1 MSRFSHRAEVL
12 YSNRAKVL
20 GLFADILDYP
30 APGLARKT
38 AECAAL
44 IGAVQPQAA
53 ALLENFRDFAE
64 ENSLG
69 RLQEVYS
76 GFFDLN
82 SICHPYV
89 GYQLF
94 GENYKRST
102 FLVGLKKSYRDEGFE
117 ACATEIPDR
126 LSIVLRFAAQSKGED
141 VDALLSKGLLPA
153 LERMTTKPETEG
165 HQHGSADIDGDTGIE
180 RAKLDDRQQTK
191 QRRDQAREAINQL
204 KGQSQGSDDR
214 KQLKG
219 AGQGSDVLEG
229 GFLLAMSEDY
239 DPEDIEKRQH
249 PYHQALDALRLLLH
263 EGMTKKGADR
273 SAEQERVL
281 GWTRERFKLDEDET
295 IMVSELPC
303 SDPGCPPVE
312 THVVFWTP
320 AGRQHF
326 KVYKP
331 LAEVAADDL
340 LDWRALEAQSVNDRG
355 TFQ

>member
-1 MSRFSHRAEVL
+1 MSRFSHRADVL

-44 IGAVQPQAA
+44 IGAAQPQAA
-53 ALLENFRDFAE
+53 TLLKSFRDFAE

-69 RLQEVYS
+69 KLQEVYS

-94 GENYKRST
+94 GENYKRSA
-102 FLVGLKKSYRDEGFE
+102 FLVGLKQSYRAEGFE
-117 ACATEIPDR
+117 ADADEIPDR
-126 LSIVLRFAAQSKGED
+126 LSTVLRFAAQSKGED
-141 VDALLSKGLLPA
+141 VDALLGKGLLPA
-153 LERMTTKPETEG
+153 LERMTTKPETEA

-180 RAKLDDRQQTK
+180 RAKLDE
-191 QRRDQAREAINQL
+191 REARKQINGQVREARKQL
-204 KGQSQGSDDR
+204 NGQSQDDDR

-219 AGQGSDVLEG
+219 TSQGDMLEG
-229 GFLLAMSEDY
+229 GFLLAMSDDY
-239 DPEDIEKRQH
+239 DVEDVEKRTH

-263 EGMTKKGADR
+263 DGMTKKDADR

-281 GWTRERFKLDEDET
+281 AWTRERFKLDDEET
-295 IMVSELPC
+295 IMVSQLPC

-312 THVVFWTP
+312 THVVFWTQ

-326 KVYKP
+326 KIYKP

-340 LDWRALEAQSVNDRG
+340 LDWRA
-355 TFQ
+355 